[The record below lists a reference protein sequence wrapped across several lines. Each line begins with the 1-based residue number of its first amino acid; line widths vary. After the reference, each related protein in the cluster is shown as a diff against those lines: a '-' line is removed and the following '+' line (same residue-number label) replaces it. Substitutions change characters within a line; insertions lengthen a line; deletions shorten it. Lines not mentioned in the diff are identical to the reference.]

1 MLRAR
6 DMDHDTASV
15 GALNG
20 ASIVQQSYHFT
31 RSIVAK
37 DKSEGL
43 FISVH
48 NLPVRAD
55 SHVSARVT
63 GERVERCSV
72 RLNVGDIVNQIFL
85 FAEAS
90 RQDFV
95 LREHAGSFQKETPGD
110 ANAISGGFP
119 PSHHSDEGNKHENT
133 AGRSL
138 PRLGNIWAT
147 WKALMCTASH
157 GRFPHHSGR
166 LGRYPNVAVPSACQ
180 LRVYFPRRH
189 SAKIIRR
196 NGDKCNMRE
205 ASAIVPACSK

>member
-6 DMDHDTASV
+6 DMDHDAVRT
-15 GALNG
+15 GALNS
-20 ASIVQQSYHFT
+20 APIVQHSYHFT
-31 RSIVAK
+31 RRIVAK

-55 SHVSARVT
+55 SHVSARFT
-63 GERVERCSV
+63 GERIKRCAV
-72 RLNVGDIVNQIFL
+72 RLNVGDVINQIFL

-95 LREHAGSFQKETPGD
+95 LGKHAESFQKETPGD

-119 PSHHSDEGNKHENT
+119 PSHSNKGNKHENT

-147 WKALMCTASH
+147 WKAFMRAASH
-157 GRFPHHSGR
+157 GRSPHRSGR
-166 LGRYPNVAVPSACQ
+166 FGRYPNVAVPGACQ
-180 LRVYFPRRH
+180 LRVYFPRRR
-189 SAKIIRR
+189 SAKILRQ
-196 NGDKCNMRE
+196 NGPKCNMRE
-205 ASAIVPACSK
+205 VSATVPTCSK

>member
-6 DMDHDTASV
+6 DMDHDAVSV
-15 GALNG
+15 GARDC

-55 SHVSARVT
+55 SHVSARLT
-63 GERVERCSV
+63 GERVERCAV
-72 RLNVGDIVNQIFL
+72 RLNVGDVVNQIFL
-85 FAEAS
+85 FAEAVG
-90 RQDFV
+90 QDFV
-95 LREHAGSFQKETPGD
+95 LGEHQASFQKETPGD
-110 ANAISGGFP
+110 ADAISGGFP
-119 PSHHSDEGNKHENT
+119 PSHHLNKGNKHENT

-138 PRLGNIWAT
+138 LRLGDVWAT

-157 GRFPHHSGR
+157 GRSPHRSGR
-166 LGRYPNVAVPSACQ
+166 LGRYPNVSVPGACQ
-180 LRVYFPRRH
+180 LRVYFPRRR
-189 SAKIIRR
+189 SDKILRQ
-196 NGDKCNMRE
+196 NGPKCNAFE
-205 ASAIVPACSK
+205 SFTTVPRRSK